1 MWGGESGENFNI
13 LREGKK
19 MESRSKVMKETFC
32 LSRRDILCDL
42 VPTHSE
48 MQTLGTGDC
57 RRECSKVTKG
67 KTNILH

>member
-1 MWGGESGENFNI
+1 
-13 LREGKK
+13 

-48 MQTLGTGDC
+48 MQTLGTEDC
-57 RRECSKVTKG
+57 RRECIKVTKG